1 MKMNR
6 VFVTL
11 LAGLLVTAM
20 LLTFV
25 GCGEDVESESD
36 PISGDSETETVENT
50 DSESETEGAT
60 ETEDNGEVTFP
71 RDEF

>member
-1 MKMNR
+1 MKMNG
-6 VFVTL
+6 FFIKL
-11 LAGLLVTAM
+11 LAGLLFAAM
-20 LLTFV
+20 LLTFA
-25 GCGEDVESESD
+25 GCGEDVESD

-50 DSESETEGAT
+50 ESESET

>member
-1 MKMNR
+1 MKMNG
-6 VFVTL
+6 FFIKL
-11 LAGLLVTAM
+11 LAGLLFAAM
-20 LLTFV
+20 LLTFA
-25 GCGEDVESESD
+25 GCGQDVESESD

-50 DSESETEGAT
+50 ESESET